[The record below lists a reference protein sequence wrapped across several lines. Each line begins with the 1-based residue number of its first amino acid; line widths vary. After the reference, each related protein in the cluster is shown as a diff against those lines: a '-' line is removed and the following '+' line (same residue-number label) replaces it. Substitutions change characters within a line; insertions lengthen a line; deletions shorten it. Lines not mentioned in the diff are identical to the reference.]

1 MELCE
6 KLYGGWR
13 ASEFIHKLGRMFAVL
28 VLFSLLT
35 AFVSVGHTAGVN
47 SLRPE
52 SAADLSHKADA
63 KVAAAGGMSVSEGF
77 LPENI
82 ADFAVRLEEMI
93 RNSAVLENGRLPA
106 ADISLSTA
114 ISADM
119 DTVAALS
126 ASALP
131 SADRDAG
138 AADDA
143 AVPIIPDEPTV
154 PVVPDE
160 PAVPV
165 VPDEPAVP
173 VVPDEPVVPVVP
185 DEPSAPPA
193 NIADETPDAGA
204 EEDASPDSSN
214 PDVPGAVMT
223 TVNGFYVNEAGM
235 ICGIADPET
244 AVSDGYAEIP
254 AEGCTGIAAGAFDAI
269 IGQLAETVGYPF
281 NQFPAK
287 MFCNGAAGY
296 GVASLCGSLG
306 GACAVIGLF
315 CEAEDARALR
325 DQLYEWYK
333 VEPFPSYQPEM
344 ESVTTVANS
353 VLCADSVG
361 AYMEA
366 TGYAMSDPGR
376 LARCAGLSAEVAVKT
391 IELLNIHFGFEAAP
405 VVEEAPAEE
414 EETLGENEYIG
425 VGTSE
430 IGGEIKVKVTMDG
443 DKIAKIEVLSHNET
457 AGLADPALEQIP
469 EAIIAAQSTSVD
481 AITGATKTSEAL
493 IAAVNDAL
501 SQVK

>member
-1 MELCE
+1 MWCRKEWEKMELCE

-13 ASEFIHKLGRMFAVL
+13 ASESIHKLGRMFVVL

-35 AFVSVGHTAGVN
+35 AFVSVDHTAGVN

-114 ISADM
+114 ISADT

-143 AVPIIPDEPTV
+143 AVPIIPDEP
-154 PVVPDE
+154 
-160 PAVPV
+160 AVPV

-173 VVPDEPVVPVVP
+173 IVP

-204 EEDASPDSSN
+204 EEDALPDSSN
-214 PDVPGAVMT
+214 PSVPGAVMT

-254 AEGCTGIAAGAFDAI
+254 AEGCTGIAAGAFDGSPAGI
-269 IGQLAETVGYPF
+269 REIYIPGNITVIEE
-281 NQFPAK
+281 
-287 MFCNGAAGY
+287 GAL
-296 GVASLCGSLG
+296 S
-306 GACAVIGLF
+306 GLT
-315 CEAEDARALR
+315 DM
-325 DQLYEWYK
+325 EWI
-333 VEPFPSYQPEM
+333 EM
-344 ESVTTVANS
+344 ESSGEYITIDGVLFSDNGACLLTFPAGRIGSYKVPSQVTRFA
-353 VLCADSVG
+353 ADAFKAS
-361 AYMEA
+361 
-366 TGYAMSDPGR
+366 
-376 LARCAGLSAEVAVKT
+376 GLSAVDTSGCSLLDAGNLPGT
-391 IELLNIHFGFEAAP
+391 I
-405 VVEEAPAEE
+405 
-414 EETLGENEYIG
+414 
-425 VGTSE
+425 
-430 IGGEIKVKVTMDG
+430 
-443 DKIAKIEVLSHNET
+443 
-457 AGLADPALEQIP
+457 Q
-469 EAIIAAQSTSVD
+469 
-481 AITGATKTSEAL
+481 L
-493 IAAVNDAL
+493 I
-501 SQVK
+501 

>member
-1 MELCE
+1 MWCRKEWEKMELCE
-6 KLYGGWR
+6 KLYGGWKS
-13 ASEFIHKLGRMFAVL
+13 SESMHKLGRMFAVL

-35 AFVSVGHTAGVN
+35 AFVSVDHTVGVN

-63 KVAAAGGMSVSEGF
+63 KVEAAGGMSVSEGF

-114 ISADM
+114 ISADT

-143 AVPIIPDEPTV
+143 AVPIIPDEPAVPIVPDEPAVPIVPDGPAV
-154 PVVPDE
+154 PVVPDGPAVPIVPDEPAVPIVPDE

-173 VVPDEPVVPVVP
+173 IVP

-204 EEDASPDSSN
+204 EEDALPDSSN

-254 AEGCTGIAAGAFDAI
+254 AEGCTGIAAGAFDGSPAGI
-269 IGQLAETVGYPF
+269 REIYIPGNITVIEE
-281 NQFPAK
+281 
-287 MFCNGAAGY
+287 GAL
-296 GVASLCGSLG
+296 S
-306 GACAVIGLF
+306 GLT
-315 CEAEDARALR
+315 DM
-325 DQLYEWYK
+325 EWI
-333 VEPFPSYQPEM
+333 EM
-344 ESVTTVANS
+344 ESSGEYITIDGVLFSDNGACLLTFPAGRIGSYKVPSQVTWFA
-353 VLCADSVG
+353 ADAFKAS
-361 AYMEA
+361 
-366 TGYAMSDPGR
+366 
-376 LARCAGLSAEVAVKT
+376 GLSAVDTSGCSLLDAGNLPGT
-391 IELLNIHFGFEAAP
+391 I
-405 VVEEAPAEE
+405 
-414 EETLGENEYIG
+414 
-425 VGTSE
+425 
-430 IGGEIKVKVTMDG
+430 
-443 DKIAKIEVLSHNET
+443 
-457 AGLADPALEQIP
+457 Q
-469 EAIIAAQSTSVD
+469 
-481 AITGATKTSEAL
+481 L
-493 IAAVNDAL
+493 I
-501 SQVK
+501 

>member
-13 ASEFIHKLGRMFAVL
+13 ASESIHKLGRMFVVL

-35 AFVSVGHTAGVN
+35 AFVSVDHTAGVN

-114 ISADM
+114 ISADT

-143 AVPIIPDEPTV
+143 AVPIIPDEPAV
-154 PVVPDE
+154 PVVPDGPAVPVVPDGPAVPIVPDEPAVPIVPDE

-173 VVPDEPVVPVVP
+173 IVP

-254 AEGCTGIAAGAFDAI
+254 AEGCTGIAAGAFDGSPAGI
-269 IGQLAETVGYPF
+269 REIYIPGNITVIEE
-281 NQFPAK
+281 
-287 MFCNGAAGY
+287 GAL
-296 GVASLCGSLG
+296 S
-306 GACAVIGLF
+306 GLT
-315 CEAEDARALR
+315 DM
-325 DQLYEWYK
+325 EWI
-333 VEPFPSYQPEM
+333 EM
-344 ESVTTVANS
+344 ESSGEYITIDGVLFSDNGACLLTFPAGRIGSYKVPSQVTRFA
-353 VLCADSVG
+353 ADAFKAS
-361 AYMEA
+361 
-366 TGYAMSDPGR
+366 
-376 LARCAGLSAEVAVKT
+376 GLSAVDTSGCSLLDAGNLPGT
-391 IELLNIHFGFEAAP
+391 I
-405 VVEEAPAEE
+405 
-414 EETLGENEYIG
+414 
-425 VGTSE
+425 
-430 IGGEIKVKVTMDG
+430 
-443 DKIAKIEVLSHNET
+443 
-457 AGLADPALEQIP
+457 Q
-469 EAIIAAQSTSVD
+469 
-481 AITGATKTSEAL
+481 L
-493 IAAVNDAL
+493 I
-501 SQVK
+501 

>member
-1 MELCE
+1 
-6 KLYGGWR
+6 
-13 ASEFIHKLGRMFAVL
+13 MFVVL

-35 AFVSVGHTAGVN
+35 AFVSVDHTAGVN

-82 ADFAVRLEEMI
+82 ADFDVRLEEMI

-114 ISADM
+114 ISADT

-143 AVPIIPDEPTV
+143 AVPIIPDGPAV
-154 PVVPDE
+154 PVVPDGPAVPIVPDEPAAPVVPDEPAVPVVPDGPAVPIVPDEPAVPIVPDE

-173 VVPDEPVVPVVP
+173 IVP

-204 EEDASPDSSN
+204 EEDALPDSSN

-254 AEGCTGIAAGAFDAI
+254 AEGCTGIAAGAFDGSPAGI
-269 IGQLAETVGYPF
+269 REIYIPGNITVIEE
-281 NQFPAK
+281 
-287 MFCNGAAGY
+287 GAL
-296 GVASLCGSLG
+296 S
-306 GACAVIGLF
+306 GLT
-315 CEAEDARALR
+315 DM
-325 DQLYEWYK
+325 EWI
-333 VEPFPSYQPEM
+333 EM
-344 ESVTTVANS
+344 ESSGEYITIDGVLFSDNGACLLTFPAGRIGSYKVPSQVTRFA
-353 VLCADSVG
+353 ADAFKAS
-361 AYMEA
+361 
-366 TGYAMSDPGR
+366 
-376 LARCAGLSAEVAVKT
+376 GLSAVDTSGCSLLDAGNLPGT
-391 IELLNIHFGFEAAP
+391 I
-405 VVEEAPAEE
+405 
-414 EETLGENEYIG
+414 
-425 VGTSE
+425 
-430 IGGEIKVKVTMDG
+430 
-443 DKIAKIEVLSHNET
+443 
-457 AGLADPALEQIP
+457 Q
-469 EAIIAAQSTSVD
+469 
-481 AITGATKTSEAL
+481 L
-493 IAAVNDAL
+493 I
-501 SQVK
+501 

>member
-13 ASEFIHKLGRMFAVL
+13 ASESIHKLGRMFVVL

-35 AFVSVGHTAGVN
+35 AFVSVDHTAGVN

-114 ISADM
+114 ISADT

-143 AVPIIPDEPTV
+143 AVPIIPDEPAV
-154 PVVPDE
+154 PVVPDEPAVPIVPDEPAVPIVPDE

-173 VVPDEPVVPVVP
+173 IVPDEPAVPIVP

-254 AEGCTGIAAGAFDAI
+254 AEGCTGIAAGAFDGSPAGI
-269 IGQLAETVGYPF
+269 REIYIPGNITVIEE
-281 NQFPAK
+281 
-287 MFCNGAAGY
+287 GAL
-296 GVASLCGSLG
+296 S
-306 GACAVIGLF
+306 GLT
-315 CEAEDARALR
+315 DM
-325 DQLYEWYK
+325 EWI
-333 VEPFPSYQPEM
+333 EM
-344 ESVTTVANS
+344 ESSGEYITIDGVLFSDNGACLLTFPAGRIGSYKVPSQVTWFA
-353 VLCADSVG
+353 ADAFKAS
-361 AYMEA
+361 
-366 TGYAMSDPGR
+366 
-376 LARCAGLSAEVAVKT
+376 GLSAVDTSGCSLLDAGNLPGT
-391 IELLNIHFGFEAAP
+391 I
-405 VVEEAPAEE
+405 
-414 EETLGENEYIG
+414 
-425 VGTSE
+425 
-430 IGGEIKVKVTMDG
+430 
-443 DKIAKIEVLSHNET
+443 
-457 AGLADPALEQIP
+457 Q
-469 EAIIAAQSTSVD
+469 
-481 AITGATKTSEAL
+481 L
-493 IAAVNDAL
+493 I
-501 SQVK
+501 

>member
-13 ASEFIHKLGRMFAVL
+13 ASESIHKLGRMFVVL

-35 AFVSVGHTAGVN
+35 AFVSVDHTAGVN

-114 ISADM
+114 ISADT

-143 AVPIIPDEPTV
+143 AVPIIPDEP
-154 PVVPDE
+154 
-160 PAVPV
+160 AVPV

-173 VVPDEPVVPVVP
+173 IVP

-204 EEDASPDSSN
+204 EEDALPDSSN
-214 PDVPGAVMT
+214 PSVPGAVMT

-254 AEGCTGIAAGAFDAI
+254 AEGCTGIAAGAFDGSPAGI
-269 IGQLAETVGYPF
+269 REIYIPGNITVIEE
-281 NQFPAK
+281 
-287 MFCNGAAGY
+287 GAL
-296 GVASLCGSLG
+296 S
-306 GACAVIGLF
+306 GLT
-315 CEAEDARALR
+315 DM
-325 DQLYEWYK
+325 EWI
-333 VEPFPSYQPEM
+333 EM
-344 ESVTTVANS
+344 ESSGEYITIDGVLFSDNGACLLTFPAGRIGSYKVPSQVTRFA
-353 VLCADSVG
+353 ADAFKAS
-361 AYMEA
+361 
-366 TGYAMSDPGR
+366 
-376 LARCAGLSAEVAVKT
+376 GLSAVDTSGCSLLDAGNLPGT
-391 IELLNIHFGFEAAP
+391 I
-405 VVEEAPAEE
+405 
-414 EETLGENEYIG
+414 
-425 VGTSE
+425 
-430 IGGEIKVKVTMDG
+430 
-443 DKIAKIEVLSHNET
+443 
-457 AGLADPALEQIP
+457 Q
-469 EAIIAAQSTSVD
+469 
-481 AITGATKTSEAL
+481 L
-493 IAAVNDAL
+493 I
-501 SQVK
+501 

>member
-13 ASEFIHKLGRMFAVL
+13 ASESIHKLGRMFVVL

-35 AFVSVGHTAGVN
+35 AFVSVDHTAGVN

-106 ADISLSTA
+106 VDISLSTA
-114 ISADM
+114 ISADT

-143 AVPIIPDEPTV
+143 AVPIIPDGPAVPVVPDGPAVPIVPDEPAA

-160 PAVPV
+160 PA
-165 VPDEPAVP
+165 
-173 VVPDEPVVPVVP
+173 VPVVP

-204 EEDASPDSSN
+204 EEDALPDSSN

-254 AEGCTGIAAGAFDAI
+254 AEGCTGIAAGAFDGSPAGI
-269 IGQLAETVGYPF
+269 REIYIPENITVIEE
-281 NQFPAK
+281 
-287 MFCNGAAGY
+287 GAL
-296 GVASLCGSLG
+296 S
-306 GACAVIGLF
+306 GLT
-315 CEAEDARALR
+315 DM
-325 DQLYEWYK
+325 EWI
-333 VEPFPSYQPEM
+333 EM
-344 ESVTTVANS
+344 ESSGEYITIDGVLFSDNGACLLTFPAGRIGSYKVPSQVTWFA
-353 VLCADSVG
+353 ADAFKAS
-361 AYMEA
+361 
-366 TGYAMSDPGR
+366 
-376 LARCAGLSAEVAVKT
+376 GLSAVDTSGCSLLDAGNLPGT
-391 IELLNIHFGFEAAP
+391 I
-405 VVEEAPAEE
+405 
-414 EETLGENEYIG
+414 
-425 VGTSE
+425 
-430 IGGEIKVKVTMDG
+430 
-443 DKIAKIEVLSHNET
+443 
-457 AGLADPALEQIP
+457 Q
-469 EAIIAAQSTSVD
+469 
-481 AITGATKTSEAL
+481 L
-493 IAAVNDAL
+493 I
-501 SQVK
+501 

>member
-13 ASEFIHKLGRMFAVL
+13 ASESIHKLGRMFVVL

-35 AFVSVGHTAGVN
+35 AFVSVDHTAGVN

-106 ADISLSTA
+106 VDISLSTA
-114 ISADM
+114 ISADT

-143 AVPIIPDEPTV
+143 AVPIIPDGPAVPVVPDGPAVPIVPDEPAA

-160 PAVPV
+160 PAVPI
-165 VPDEPAVP
+165 
-173 VVPDEPVVPVVP
+173 VP

-204 EEDASPDSSN
+204 EEDALPDSSN

-254 AEGCTGIAAGAFDAI
+254 AEGCTGIAAGAFDGSPAGI
-269 IGQLAETVGYPF
+269 REIYIPENITVIEE
-281 NQFPAK
+281 
-287 MFCNGAAGY
+287 GAL
-296 GVASLCGSLG
+296 S
-306 GACAVIGLF
+306 GLT
-315 CEAEDARALR
+315 DM
-325 DQLYEWYK
+325 EWI
-333 VEPFPSYQPEM
+333 EM
-344 ESVTTVANS
+344 ESSGEYITIDGVLFSDNGACLLTFPAGRIGSYKVPSQVTWFA
-353 VLCADSVG
+353 ADAFKAS
-361 AYMEA
+361 
-366 TGYAMSDPGR
+366 
-376 LARCAGLSAEVAVKT
+376 GLSAVDTSGCSLLDAGNLPGT
-391 IELLNIHFGFEAAP
+391 I
-405 VVEEAPAEE
+405 
-414 EETLGENEYIG
+414 
-425 VGTSE
+425 
-430 IGGEIKVKVTMDG
+430 
-443 DKIAKIEVLSHNET
+443 
-457 AGLADPALEQIP
+457 Q
-469 EAIIAAQSTSVD
+469 
-481 AITGATKTSEAL
+481 L
-493 IAAVNDAL
+493 I
-501 SQVK
+501 

>member
-13 ASEFIHKLGRMFAVL
+13 ASESIHKLGRMFVVL

-35 AFVSVGHTAGVN
+35 AFVSVDHTAGVN

-114 ISADM
+114 ISADT

-143 AVPIIPDEPTV
+143 AVPIIPDGPAV
-154 PVVPDE
+154 PVVPDGPAVPIVPDE

-173 VVPDEPVVPVVP
+173 IVP

-204 EEDASPDSSN
+204 EEDALPDSSN
-214 PDVPGAVMT
+214 PSVPGAVMT

-254 AEGCTGIAAGAFDAI
+254 AEGCTGIAAGAFDGSPAGI
-269 IGQLAETVGYPF
+269 REIYIPGNITVIEE
-281 NQFPAK
+281 
-287 MFCNGAAGY
+287 GAL
-296 GVASLCGSLG
+296 S
-306 GACAVIGLF
+306 GLT
-315 CEAEDARALR
+315 DM
-325 DQLYEWYK
+325 EWI
-333 VEPFPSYQPEM
+333 EM
-344 ESVTTVANS
+344 ESSGEYITIDGVLFSDNGACLLTFPAGRIGSYKVPSQVTRFA
-353 VLCADSVG
+353 ADAFKAS
-361 AYMEA
+361 
-366 TGYAMSDPGR
+366 
-376 LARCAGLSAEVAVKT
+376 GLSAVDTSGCSLLDAGNLPGT
-391 IELLNIHFGFEAAP
+391 I
-405 VVEEAPAEE
+405 
-414 EETLGENEYIG
+414 
-425 VGTSE
+425 
-430 IGGEIKVKVTMDG
+430 
-443 DKIAKIEVLSHNET
+443 
-457 AGLADPALEQIP
+457 Q
-469 EAIIAAQSTSVD
+469 
-481 AITGATKTSEAL
+481 L
-493 IAAVNDAL
+493 I
-501 SQVK
+501 

>member
-13 ASEFIHKLGRMFAVL
+13 ASESIHKLGRMFVVL

-35 AFVSVGHTAGVN
+35 AFVSVDHTAGVN

-106 ADISLSTA
+106 VDISLSTA
-114 ISADM
+114 ISADT

-143 AVPIIPDEPTV
+143 AVPIIPDGPAV
-154 PVVPDE
+154 PVVPDGPAVPIVPDEPAAPVVPDGPAVPIVPDEPAVPIVPDEPAVPIVPDE

-173 VVPDEPVVPVVP
+173 IVP

-204 EEDASPDSSN
+204 EEDALPDSSN
-214 PDVPGAVMT
+214 PSVPGAVMT

-254 AEGCTGIAAGAFDAI
+254 AEGCTGIAAGAFDGSPAGI
-269 IGQLAETVGYPF
+269 REIYIPGNITVIEE
-281 NQFPAK
+281 
-287 MFCNGAAGY
+287 GAL
-296 GVASLCGSLG
+296 S
-306 GACAVIGLF
+306 GLT
-315 CEAEDARALR
+315 DM
-325 DQLYEWYK
+325 EWI
-333 VEPFPSYQPEM
+333 EM
-344 ESVTTVANS
+344 ESSGEYITIDGVLFSDNGACLLTFPAGRIGSYKVPSQVTWFA
-353 VLCADSVG
+353 ADAFKAS
-361 AYMEA
+361 
-366 TGYAMSDPGR
+366 
-376 LARCAGLSAEVAVKT
+376 GLSAVDTSGCSLLDAGNLPGT
-391 IELLNIHFGFEAAP
+391 I
-405 VVEEAPAEE
+405 
-414 EETLGENEYIG
+414 
-425 VGTSE
+425 
-430 IGGEIKVKVTMDG
+430 
-443 DKIAKIEVLSHNET
+443 
-457 AGLADPALEQIP
+457 Q
-469 EAIIAAQSTSVD
+469 
-481 AITGATKTSEAL
+481 L
-493 IAAVNDAL
+493 I
-501 SQVK
+501 

>member
-13 ASEFIHKLGRMFAVL
+13 ASESIHKLGRMFVVL

-35 AFVSVGHTAGVN
+35 AFVSVDHTAGVN

-114 ISADM
+114 ISADT

-143 AVPIIPDEPTV
+143 AVPIIPDEPAV
-154 PVVPDE
+154 PVVPDGPAVPIVPDE

-173 VVPDEPVVPVVP
+173 IVP

-204 EEDASPDSSN
+204 EEDALPDSSN
-214 PDVPGAVMT
+214 PSVPGAVMT

-254 AEGCTGIAAGAFDAI
+254 AEGCTGIAAGAFDGSPAGI
-269 IGQLAETVGYPF
+269 REIYIPGNITVIEEGALSGLTDMEWIEMERSGEYITIDGVLF
-281 NQFPAK
+281 SDNGACLLTFPA
-287 MFCNGAAGY
+287 GRI
-296 GVASLCGSLG
+296 GS
-306 GACAVIGLF
+306 
-315 CEAEDARALR
+315 
-325 DQLYEWYK
+325 YK
-333 VEPFPSYQPEM
+333 VPSQ
-344 ESVTTVANS
+344 VTRFA
-353 VLCADSVG
+353 ADAFKAS
-361 AYMEA
+361 
-366 TGYAMSDPGR
+366 
-376 LARCAGLSAEVAVKT
+376 GLSAVDTSGCSLLDAGNLPGT
-391 IELLNIHFGFEAAP
+391 I
-405 VVEEAPAEE
+405 
-414 EETLGENEYIG
+414 
-425 VGTSE
+425 
-430 IGGEIKVKVTMDG
+430 
-443 DKIAKIEVLSHNET
+443 
-457 AGLADPALEQIP
+457 Q
-469 EAIIAAQSTSVD
+469 
-481 AITGATKTSEAL
+481 L
-493 IAAVNDAL
+493 I
-501 SQVK
+501 

>member
-1 MELCE
+1 MWCRKEWEKMELCE
-6 KLYGGWR
+6 KLYGGWKS
-13 ASEFIHKLGRMFAVL
+13 SESMHKLGRMFAVL

-35 AFVSVGHTAGVN
+35 AFVSVDHTVGVN

-114 ISADM
+114 ISADT

-143 AVPIIPDEPTV
+143 AVPIIPDEPAV
-154 PVVPDE
+154 PIVPDE
-160 PAVPV
+160 PAVPI
-165 VPDEPAVP
+165 VPDGPAVP
-173 VVPDEPVVPVVP
+173 VVPDGPAVPIVP

-204 EEDASPDSSN
+204 EEDALPDSSN

-254 AEGCTGIAAGAFDAI
+254 AEGCTGIAAGAFDGSPAGI
-269 IGQLAETVGYPF
+269 REIYIPENITVIEE
-281 NQFPAK
+281 
-287 MFCNGAAGY
+287 GAL
-296 GVASLCGSLG
+296 S
-306 GACAVIGLF
+306 GLT
-315 CEAEDARALR
+315 DM
-325 DQLYEWYK
+325 EWI
-333 VEPFPSYQPEM
+333 EM
-344 ESVTTVANS
+344 ESSGEYITIDGVLFSDNGACLLTFPAGRIGSYKVPSQVTWFA
-353 VLCADSVG
+353 ADAFKAS
-361 AYMEA
+361 
-366 TGYAMSDPGR
+366 
-376 LARCAGLSAEVAVKT
+376 GLSAVDTSGCSLLDAGNLPGT
-391 IELLNIHFGFEAAP
+391 I
-405 VVEEAPAEE
+405 
-414 EETLGENEYIG
+414 
-425 VGTSE
+425 
-430 IGGEIKVKVTMDG
+430 
-443 DKIAKIEVLSHNET
+443 
-457 AGLADPALEQIP
+457 Q
-469 EAIIAAQSTSVD
+469 
-481 AITGATKTSEAL
+481 L
-493 IAAVNDAL
+493 I
-501 SQVK
+501 

>member
-13 ASEFIHKLGRMFAVL
+13 ASESIHKLGRMFVVL

-35 AFVSVGHTAGVN
+35 AFVSVDHTAGVN

-114 ISADM
+114 ISADT

-143 AVPIIPDEPTV
+143 AVPIIPDGPAV
-154 PVVPDE
+154 PVVPDGPAVPIVPDE

-173 VVPDEPVVPVVP
+173 IVP

-254 AEGCTGIAAGAFDAI
+254 AEGCTGIAAGAFDGSPAGI
-269 IGQLAETVGYPF
+269 REIYIPGNITVIEE
-281 NQFPAK
+281 
-287 MFCNGAAGY
+287 GAL
-296 GVASLCGSLG
+296 S
-306 GACAVIGLF
+306 GLT
-315 CEAEDARALR
+315 DM
-325 DQLYEWYK
+325 EWI
-333 VEPFPSYQPEM
+333 EM
-344 ESVTTVANS
+344 ESSGEYITIDGVLFSDNGACLLTFPAGRIGSYKVPSQVTRFA
-353 VLCADSVG
+353 ADAFKAS
-361 AYMEA
+361 
-366 TGYAMSDPGR
+366 
-376 LARCAGLSAEVAVKT
+376 GLSAVDTSGCSLLDAGNLPGT
-391 IELLNIHFGFEAAP
+391 I
-405 VVEEAPAEE
+405 
-414 EETLGENEYIG
+414 
-425 VGTSE
+425 
-430 IGGEIKVKVTMDG
+430 
-443 DKIAKIEVLSHNET
+443 
-457 AGLADPALEQIP
+457 Q
-469 EAIIAAQSTSVD
+469 
-481 AITGATKTSEAL
+481 L
-493 IAAVNDAL
+493 I
-501 SQVK
+501 

>member
-13 ASEFIHKLGRMFAVL
+13 ASESIHKLGRMFVVL

-35 AFVSVGHTAGVN
+35 AFVSVDHTAGVN

-114 ISADM
+114 ISADT

-143 AVPIIPDEPTV
+143 AVPIIPDEPAV
-154 PVVPDE
+154 PVVPDGPAVPVVPDGPAVPIVPDEPAVPIVPDEPAVPIVPDE

-173 VVPDEPVVPVVP
+173 IVP

-204 EEDASPDSSN
+204 EEDALPDSSN
-214 PDVPGAVMT
+214 PSVPGAVMT

-244 AVSDGYAEIP
+244 AVSDGYAENT
-254 AEGCTGIAAGAFDAI
+254 AEGRSGIAAVACYVSPAGTREIYTPGNITVIEEGA
-269 IGQLAETVGYPF
+269 L
-281 NQFPAK
+281 
-287 MFCNGAAGY
+287 
-296 GVASLCGSLG
+296 S
-306 GACAVIGLF
+306 GLT
-315 CEAEDARALR
+315 DM
-325 DQLYEWYK
+325 EWI
-333 VEPFPSYQPEM
+333 EM
-344 ESVTTVANS
+344 ESSGEYITIDGVLFSDNGACLLTFPAGRIGSYKVPSQVTRFA
-353 VLCADSVG
+353 ADAFKAS
-361 AYMEA
+361 
-366 TGYAMSDPGR
+366 
-376 LARCAGLSAEVAVKT
+376 GLSAVDTSGCSLLDAGNLPGT
-391 IELLNIHFGFEAAP
+391 I
-405 VVEEAPAEE
+405 
-414 EETLGENEYIG
+414 
-425 VGTSE
+425 
-430 IGGEIKVKVTMDG
+430 
-443 DKIAKIEVLSHNET
+443 
-457 AGLADPALEQIP
+457 Q
-469 EAIIAAQSTSVD
+469 
-481 AITGATKTSEAL
+481 L
-493 IAAVNDAL
+493 I
-501 SQVK
+501 

>member
-13 ASEFIHKLGRMFAVL
+13 ASESIHKLGRMFVVL

-35 AFVSVGHTAGVN
+35 AFVSVDHTAGVN

-114 ISADM
+114 ISADT

-143 AVPIIPDEPTV
+143 AVPIIPDEPAV
-154 PVVPDE
+154 PVVPDGPAVPVVPDGPAVPIVPDEPAVPIVPDE

-173 VVPDEPVVPVVP
+173 IVP

-204 EEDASPDSSN
+204 EEDAIPDSSN
-214 PDVPGAVMT
+214 PSVPGAVMT

-254 AEGCTGIAAGAFDAI
+254 AEGCTGIAAGAFDGSPAGI
-269 IGQLAETVGYPF
+269 REIYIPGNITVIEE
-281 NQFPAK
+281 
-287 MFCNGAAGY
+287 GAL
-296 GVASLCGSLG
+296 S
-306 GACAVIGLF
+306 GLT
-315 CEAEDARALR
+315 DM
-325 DQLYEWYK
+325 EWI
-333 VEPFPSYQPEM
+333 EM
-344 ESVTTVANS
+344 ESSGEYITIDGVLFSDNGACLLTFPAGRIGSYKVPSQVTRFA
-353 VLCADSVG
+353 ADAFKAS
-361 AYMEA
+361 
-366 TGYAMSDPGR
+366 
-376 LARCAGLSAEVAVKT
+376 GLSAVDTSGCSLLDAGNLPGT
-391 IELLNIHFGFEAAP
+391 I
-405 VVEEAPAEE
+405 
-414 EETLGENEYIG
+414 
-425 VGTSE
+425 
-430 IGGEIKVKVTMDG
+430 
-443 DKIAKIEVLSHNET
+443 
-457 AGLADPALEQIP
+457 Q
-469 EAIIAAQSTSVD
+469 
-481 AITGATKTSEAL
+481 L
-493 IAAVNDAL
+493 I
-501 SQVK
+501 

>member
-13 ASEFIHKLGRMFAVL
+13 ASESIHKLGRMFVVL

-35 AFVSVGHTAGVN
+35 AFVSVDHTAGVN

-106 ADISLSTA
+106 VDISLSTA
-114 ISADM
+114 ISADT

-143 AVPIIPDEPTV
+143 AVPIIPDGPAV
-154 PVVPDE
+154 PVVPDGPAVPIVPDE

-173 VVPDEPVVPVVP
+173 IVP

-204 EEDASPDSSN
+204 EEDALPDSSN

-254 AEGCTGIAAGAFDAI
+254 AEGCTGIAAGAFDGSPAGI
-269 IGQLAETVGYPF
+269 REIYIPENITVIEE
-281 NQFPAK
+281 
-287 MFCNGAAGY
+287 GAL
-296 GVASLCGSLG
+296 S
-306 GACAVIGLF
+306 GLT
-315 CEAEDARALR
+315 DM
-325 DQLYEWYK
+325 EWI
-333 VEPFPSYQPEM
+333 EM
-344 ESVTTVANS
+344 ESSGEYITIDGVLFSDNGACLLTFPAGRIGSYKVPSQVTWFA
-353 VLCADSVG
+353 ADAFKAS
-361 AYMEA
+361 
-366 TGYAMSDPGR
+366 
-376 LARCAGLSAEVAVKT
+376 GLSAVDTSGCSLLDAGNLPGT
-391 IELLNIHFGFEAAP
+391 I
-405 VVEEAPAEE
+405 
-414 EETLGENEYIG
+414 
-425 VGTSE
+425 
-430 IGGEIKVKVTMDG
+430 
-443 DKIAKIEVLSHNET
+443 
-457 AGLADPALEQIP
+457 Q
-469 EAIIAAQSTSVD
+469 
-481 AITGATKTSEAL
+481 L
-493 IAAVNDAL
+493 I
-501 SQVK
+501 

>member
-1 MELCE
+1 MWCRKEWEKMELCE

-13 ASEFIHKLGRMFAVL
+13 SSESMHKLGRMFAVL

-35 AFVSVGHTAGVN
+35 AFVSVDHTVGVN

-93 RNSAVLENGRLPA
+93 RNSAVLENGMLPTA
-106 ADISLSTA
+106 ADIPLPTVL
-114 ISADM
+114 SADT

-143 AVPIIPDEPTV
+143 AVPIIPDEPAV
-154 PVVPDE
+154 PVVPDEPAVPVVPDGPAVPVVPDGPAVPIVPDEPVVPIVPDE

-173 VVPDEPVVPVVP
+173 IVP

-204 EEDASPDSSN
+204 EEDALPDSSN

-254 AEGCTGIAAGAFDAI
+254 AEGCTGIAAGAFDGAPEGI
-269 IGQLAETVGYPF
+269 REIYIPGNITVIEE
-281 NQFPAK
+281 
-287 MFCNGAAGY
+287 GAL
-296 GVASLCGSLG
+296 S
-306 GACAVIGLF
+306 GLT
-315 CEAEDARALR
+315 DM
-325 DQLYEWYK
+325 EWI
-333 VEPFPSYQPEM
+333 EM
-344 ESVTTVANS
+344 ESSGEYITIDGVLFSDNGACLLTFPAGRIGSYKVPSQVTWFA
-353 VLCADSVG
+353 ADAFKAS
-361 AYMEA
+361 
-366 TGYAMSDPGR
+366 
-376 LARCAGLSAEVAVKT
+376 GLSTVDTSGCSLLDAGNLPGT
-391 IELLNIHFGFEAAP
+391 I
-405 VVEEAPAEE
+405 
-414 EETLGENEYIG
+414 
-425 VGTSE
+425 
-430 IGGEIKVKVTMDG
+430 
-443 DKIAKIEVLSHNET
+443 
-457 AGLADPALEQIP
+457 Q
-469 EAIIAAQSTSVD
+469 
-481 AITGATKTSEAL
+481 L
-493 IAAVNDAL
+493 I
-501 SQVK
+501 

>member
-13 ASEFIHKLGRMFAVL
+13 ASESIHKLGRMFVVL

-35 AFVSVGHTAGVN
+35 AFVSVDHTAGVN

-106 ADISLSTA
+106 VDISLSTA
-114 ISADM
+114 ISADT

-143 AVPIIPDEPTV
+143 AVPIIPDGPAV
-154 PVVPDE
+154 PVVPDGPAVPIVPDE

-173 VVPDEPVVPVVP
+173 IVP

-204 EEDASPDSSN
+204 EEDALPDSSN
-214 PDVPGAVMT
+214 PSVPGAVMT

-254 AEGCTGIAAGAFDAI
+254 AEGCTGIAAGAFDGSPAGI
-269 IGQLAETVGYPF
+269 REIYIPGNITVIEE
-281 NQFPAK
+281 
-287 MFCNGAAGY
+287 GAL
-296 GVASLCGSLG
+296 S
-306 GACAVIGLF
+306 GLT
-315 CEAEDARALR
+315 DM
-325 DQLYEWYK
+325 EWI
-333 VEPFPSYQPEM
+333 EM
-344 ESVTTVANS
+344 ESSGEYITIDGVLFSDNGACLLTFPAGRIGSYKVPSQVTRFA
-353 VLCADSVG
+353 ADAFKAS
-361 AYMEA
+361 
-366 TGYAMSDPGR
+366 
-376 LARCAGLSAEVAVKT
+376 GLSAVDTSGCSLLDAGNLPGT
-391 IELLNIHFGFEAAP
+391 I
-405 VVEEAPAEE
+405 
-414 EETLGENEYIG
+414 
-425 VGTSE
+425 
-430 IGGEIKVKVTMDG
+430 
-443 DKIAKIEVLSHNET
+443 
-457 AGLADPALEQIP
+457 Q
-469 EAIIAAQSTSVD
+469 
-481 AITGATKTSEAL
+481 L
-493 IAAVNDAL
+493 I
-501 SQVK
+501 

>member
-13 ASEFIHKLGRMFAVL
+13 ASESIHKLGRMFVVL

-35 AFVSVGHTAGVN
+35 AFVSVDHTAGVN

-106 ADISLSTA
+106 ADISLSTV
-114 ISADM
+114 ISADT

-143 AVPIIPDEPTV
+143 AVPI
-154 PVVPDE
+154 VPDE

-173 VVPDEPVVPVVP
+173 IVP

-214 PDVPGAVMT
+214 PSVPGAVMT

-254 AEGCTGIAAGAFDAI
+254 AEGCTGIAAGAFDGSPAGI
-269 IGQLAETVGYPF
+269 REIYIPGNITVIEE
-281 NQFPAK
+281 
-287 MFCNGAAGY
+287 GAL
-296 GVASLCGSLG
+296 S
-306 GACAVIGLF
+306 GLT
-315 CEAEDARALR
+315 DM
-325 DQLYEWYK
+325 EWI
-333 VEPFPSYQPEM
+333 EM
-344 ESVTTVANS
+344 ESSGEYITIDGVLFSDNGACLLTFPAGRIGSYKVPSQVTRFA
-353 VLCADSVG
+353 ADAFKAS
-361 AYMEA
+361 
-366 TGYAMSDPGR
+366 
-376 LARCAGLSAEVAVKT
+376 GLSAVDTSGCSLLDAGNLPGT
-391 IELLNIHFGFEAAP
+391 I
-405 VVEEAPAEE
+405 
-414 EETLGENEYIG
+414 
-425 VGTSE
+425 
-430 IGGEIKVKVTMDG
+430 
-443 DKIAKIEVLSHNET
+443 
-457 AGLADPALEQIP
+457 Q
-469 EAIIAAQSTSVD
+469 
-481 AITGATKTSEAL
+481 L
-493 IAAVNDAL
+493 I
-501 SQVK
+501 

>member
-13 ASEFIHKLGRMFAVL
+13 ASESIHKLGRMFVVL

-35 AFVSVGHTAGVN
+35 AFVSVDHTAGVN

-114 ISADM
+114 ISADT

-143 AVPIIPDEPTV
+143 AVPIIPDGPAV
-154 PVVPDE
+154 PVVPDGPAVPIVPDEPAAPVVPDEPAVPVVPDGPAVPIVPDEPAVPIVPDE

-173 VVPDEPVVPVVP
+173 IVP

-204 EEDASPDSSN
+204 EEDALPDSSN
-214 PDVPGAVMT
+214 PSVPGAVMT

-254 AEGCTGIAAGAFDAI
+254 AEGCTGIAAGAFDGSPAGI
-269 IGQLAETVGYPF
+269 REIYIPGNITVIEE
-281 NQFPAK
+281 
-287 MFCNGAAGY
+287 GAL
-296 GVASLCGSLG
+296 S
-306 GACAVIGLF
+306 GLT
-315 CEAEDARALR
+315 DM
-325 DQLYEWYK
+325 EWI
-333 VEPFPSYQPEM
+333 EM
-344 ESVTTVANS
+344 ESSGEYITIDGVLFSDNGACLLTFPAGRIGSYKVPSQVTRFA
-353 VLCADSVG
+353 ADAFKAS
-361 AYMEA
+361 
-366 TGYAMSDPGR
+366 
-376 LARCAGLSAEVAVKT
+376 GLSAVDTSGCSLLDAGNLPGT
-391 IELLNIHFGFEAAP
+391 I
-405 VVEEAPAEE
+405 
-414 EETLGENEYIG
+414 
-425 VGTSE
+425 
-430 IGGEIKVKVTMDG
+430 
-443 DKIAKIEVLSHNET
+443 
-457 AGLADPALEQIP
+457 Q
-469 EAIIAAQSTSVD
+469 
-481 AITGATKTSEAL
+481 L
-493 IAAVNDAL
+493 I
-501 SQVK
+501 

>member
-13 ASEFIHKLGRMFAVL
+13 ASESIHKLGRMFVVL

-35 AFVSVGHTAGVN
+35 AFVSVDHTAGVN

-114 ISADM
+114 ISADT

-143 AVPIIPDEPTV
+143 AVPIIPDGPAV
-154 PVVPDE
+154 PVVPDGPAVPIVPDEPAAPVVPDEPAVPVVPDGPAVPIVPDEPAVPIVPDE

-173 VVPDEPVVPVVP
+173 IVP

-204 EEDASPDSSN
+204 EEDALPDSSN

-254 AEGCTGIAAGAFDAI
+254 AEGCTGIAAGAFDGSPAGI
-269 IGQLAETVGYPF
+269 REIYIPENITVIEE
-281 NQFPAK
+281 
-287 MFCNGAAGY
+287 GAL
-296 GVASLCGSLG
+296 S
-306 GACAVIGLF
+306 GLT
-315 CEAEDARALR
+315 DM
-325 DQLYEWYK
+325 EWI
-333 VEPFPSYQPEM
+333 EM
-344 ESVTTVANS
+344 ESSGEYITIDGVLFSDNGACLLTFPAGRIGSYKVPSQVTWFA
-353 VLCADSVG
+353 ADAFKAS
-361 AYMEA
+361 
-366 TGYAMSDPGR
+366 
-376 LARCAGLSAEVAVKT
+376 GLSAVDTSGCSLLDAGNLPGT
-391 IELLNIHFGFEAAP
+391 I
-405 VVEEAPAEE
+405 
-414 EETLGENEYIG
+414 
-425 VGTSE
+425 
-430 IGGEIKVKVTMDG
+430 
-443 DKIAKIEVLSHNET
+443 
-457 AGLADPALEQIP
+457 Q
-469 EAIIAAQSTSVD
+469 
-481 AITGATKTSEAL
+481 L
-493 IAAVNDAL
+493 I
-501 SQVK
+501 

>member
-6 KLYGGWR
+6 KLYGGWKS
-13 ASEFIHKLGRMFAVL
+13 SESMHKLGRMFAVL

-35 AFVSVGHTAGVN
+35 AFVSVDHTVGVN

-114 ISADM
+114 ISADT

-143 AVPIIPDEPTV
+143 AVPIIPDGPAV
-154 PVVPDE
+154 PVVPDGPAVPIVPDE

-173 VVPDEPVVPVVP
+173 IVP

-204 EEDASPDSSN
+204 EEDALPDSSN

-254 AEGCTGIAAGAFDAI
+254 AEGCTGIAAGAFDGSPEGI
-269 IGQLAETVGYPF
+269 REIYIPGNITVIEE
-281 NQFPAK
+281 
-287 MFCNGAAGY
+287 GAL
-296 GVASLCGSLG
+296 S
-306 GACAVIGLF
+306 GLT
-315 CEAEDARALR
+315 DM
-325 DQLYEWYK
+325 EWI
-333 VEPFPSYQPEM
+333 EM
-344 ESVTTVANS
+344 ESSGEYITIDGVLFSDNGACLLTFPAGRIGSYKVPSQVTWFA
-353 VLCADSVG
+353 ADAFKAS
-361 AYMEA
+361 
-366 TGYAMSDPGR
+366 
-376 LARCAGLSAEVAVKT
+376 GLSTVDTSGCSLLDAGNLPGT
-391 IELLNIHFGFEAAP
+391 I
-405 VVEEAPAEE
+405 
-414 EETLGENEYIG
+414 
-425 VGTSE
+425 
-430 IGGEIKVKVTMDG
+430 
-443 DKIAKIEVLSHNET
+443 
-457 AGLADPALEQIP
+457 Q
-469 EAIIAAQSTSVD
+469 
-481 AITGATKTSEAL
+481 L
-493 IAAVNDAL
+493 I
-501 SQVK
+501 